1 MYDNQYTEN
10 FGRKIPPMQESKQS
24 YAQITADKKKLWA
37 KYHDIRN
44 GDSGISNAW
53 ENVKTIL
60 KSQDE
65 IKIKL
70 PIKKRNLY
78 RSNTR

>member
-1 MYDNQYTEN
+1 
-10 FGRKIPPMQESKQS
+10 MQELKQS
-24 YAQITADKKKLWA
+24 YAKITADKKKLWA
-37 KYHDIRN
+37 KYHDIKN

-65 IKIKL
+65 IKMDA
-70 PIKKRNLY
+70 PVKKRNPY
-78 RSNTR
+78 RSNSR